1 MKPLMP
7 ILVGGLLGLTALGA
21 ATAISDSEGESIR
34 TVIGEKPAKGTPIPH
49 QKGRPIAA
57 SNPRSE
63 NARGPRGPRGPRGT
77 AGATGAIGATGATGA
92 PGAAGAAGAAG
103 PQGARGSAAITSYV
117 GTSRSTTGY
126 DAIILTCPSGK
137 AISGGFSTDSP
148 LTVLNGSWPTASG
161 TGWVIEVS
169 YLGNTSSLWQ
179 PEVVCMS

>member
-92 PGAAGAAGAAG
+92 AGAAGAAG
-103 PQGARGSAAITSYV
+103 PQGAAGSAAITSYV
-117 GTSRSTTGY
+117 GTVRSTTGY
-126 DAIILTCPSGK
+126 DAITLTCPSGK
-137 AISGGFSTDSP
+137 AISGGFSTDSA
-148 LTVLNGSWPTASG
+148 LTVLNGSGPTVSG

-169 YLGNTSSLWQ
+169 YLGSTSSLWQ
-179 PEVVCMS
+179 PDVVCMS